1 MTSRIAYI
9 LISVFI
15 FGFSLSAHALTCE
28 ECKELNKTKQS
39 ILQQLLKK
47 DEELNAAFNKKNFS
61 EVGEI
66 RNKMLEL
73 RKKMIELRGTDEK
86 CEEACKPDIVKGVEC
101 RKIIEDILRLEA
113 AENAAN
119 DVQVDALYRELKTC
133 NAAWEK
139 LRKSD

>member
-1 MTSRIAYI
+1 MTARMVYI
-9 LISVFI
+9 LIFVCI

-66 RNKMLEL
+66 RNKMIEL
-73 RKKMIELRGTDEK
+73 RKKMIELRGSDEK
-86 CEEACKPDIVKGVEC
+86 CEEACKPDIVKGTEC
-101 RKIIEDILRLEA
+101 RKIAEDILRLEA
-113 AENAAN
+113 AENTADDA
-119 DVQVDALYRELKTC
+119 QVDDLYRQFKTC
-133 NAAWEK
+133 NTQWEK
-139 LRKSD
+139 LKKSD

>member
-1 MTSRIAYI
+1 MTARMIYI
-9 LISVFI
+9 LVFVCI

-86 CEEACKPDIVKGVEC
+86 CEEACRPDIVKGVEC

-113 AENAAN
+113 VENTVDEA
-119 DVQVDALYRELKTC
+119 QVDALYRQLKTC
-133 NAAWEK
+133 NSEWEK
-139 LRKSD
+139 LKKSD